1 MRGSHTLI
9 LALQRAAKAVVCLVV
24 ACCALAPKPSF
35 ASPRSGGSIEV
46 VTSTGARVAYDAVR
60 IADADGAP
68 LDTAFDWEAL
78 AANPLLGESPFPAY
92 DADGAAAH
100 EQGKKLVNAVNDRV
114 ATDADGTFAQHMAA
128 FVTDAG
134 WEGATVIKT
143 GAGPVSV
150 ADGWWLLAAE
160 GRRPLLVWVDG
171 NASVVGDK
179 TDTPTCTKEVLDN
192 ETGLWGSSGTIG
204 AGEVAHYRLR
214 LTLPESM
221 SGHTSYRVT
230 LHDVWDAGLLLQED
244 SLSVHLLSG
253 ADEDDITAAAEVA
266 VGASSF
272 DVTISDVKALG
283 ARPGDVI
290 EVRFSMSLD
299 PAVEVGAEGLTNTAW
314 STYPSPDDEEE
325 ETPPD
330 DTKVYTVRVRVH
342 KTNTSDASL
351 AGADFAV
358 RNEAGDWLTADGTF
372 GAEAD
377 RVEMVTDASGMA
389 TLPAPLAPG
398 TYELVEVRAPEG
410 YVLPQNPVITF
421 TISADHTVE
430 QLDFTVEIEGDATVE
445 EISGEDASFVVQVV
459 NTTQP
464 PHDDDDEDDGGPV
477 ESEGQDDDL
486 PGTGDVAGVVLIA
499 AGAIVLVGMGLVAL
513 GRKLSVTRATGP
525 RDDAHTR
532 EDER

>member
-1 MRGSHTLI
+1 MGEDNTL
-9 LALQRAAKAVVCLVV
+9 LRVVLHAARTAVCLLV
-24 ACCALAPKPSF
+24 ACCALAPKPTF
-35 ASPRSGGSIEV
+35 GSPQAGGSIQV
-46 VTSTGARVAYDAVR
+46 VTSTGARVTYNAVR
-60 IADADGAP
+60 IADVDGVP
-68 LDTAFDWEAL
+68 LDATFDWEAL
-78 AANPLLGESPFPAY
+78 AANPLPGESPFPAY
-92 DADGAAAH
+92 DADGPAAH

-114 ATDADGTFAQHMAA
+114 TTDADGTFAQHMTT

-179 TDTPTCTKEVLDN
+179 TDTPICTKEVLDN

-221 SGHTSYRVT
+221 NSHASYGVT
-230 LHDVWDAGLLLQED
+230 LHDVWDAGLLLQEN

-253 ADEDDITAAAEVA
+253 TDDDDITAEAELT

-272 DVTISDVKALG
+272 DVAIADVKSLG
-283 ARPGDVI
+283 AHPGDVI
-290 EVRFSMSLD
+290 EVRFSMTLD
-299 PAVEVGAEGLTNTAW
+299 PSVEVGAEGLTNTAW
-314 STYPSPDDEEE
+314 TTYPSQDDDEG

-330 DTKVYTVRVRVH
+330 DTKVYTFRVHVH
-342 KTNTSDASL
+342 KTNASDASL
-351 AGADFAV
+351 AGAVFAI
-358 RNEAGDWLTADGTF
+358 RNEAGAWLTADGTF
-372 GAEAD
+372 GSESNRAEI
-377 RVEMVTDASGMA
+377 VTDASGMA
-389 TLPAPLAPG
+389 TVPAPLAPG
-398 TYELVEVRAPEG
+398 TYELVEIRAPEG
-410 YVLPQNPVITF
+410 YVLPQNPVATF

-464 PHDDDDEDDGGPV
+464 PHDDDDEDDGGPD
-477 ESEGQDDDL
+477 ESEGPDDDL
-486 PGTGDVAGVVLIA
+486 PGTGDAAGIVLIA
-499 AGAIVLVGMGLVAL
+499 AGAIALVGMGLVTL